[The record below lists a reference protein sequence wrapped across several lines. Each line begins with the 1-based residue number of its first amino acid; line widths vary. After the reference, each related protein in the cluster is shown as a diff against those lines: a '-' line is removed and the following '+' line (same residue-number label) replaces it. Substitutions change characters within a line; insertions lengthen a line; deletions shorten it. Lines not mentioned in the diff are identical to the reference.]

1 MCAVLNESVCA
12 LSLFV
17 VIKPV
22 CFKMCVLA
30 ALHNFTAFACEL
42 LISIMLLLS
51 RLRFARKLP
60 RSFTFKA
67 RRLVAGANSTQPD
80 SFEK

>member
-30 ALHNFTAFACEL
+30 ALHNFTALACEL

-51 RLRFARKLP
+51 RRFAGKLP